1 MDEDLL
7 ARLNV
12 MSERLHRRSLD
23 LAHPDRDHD
32 LSEMMQ
38 ALAVTMEAVRSIGVA
53 VNRLDG
59 VRGFGRDGE

>member
-1 MDEDLL
+1 MDEDLI

-12 MSERLHRRSLD
+12 ASARLHRRSLE
-23 LAHPDRDHD
+23 LAHPGQDPN

-38 ALAVTMEAVRSIGVA
+38 ALALTMEAVRSIGVV

-59 VRGFGRDGE
+59 VRGFGRDGD